1 MALRSRAWP
10 RWSELAAA
18 LRGVGVLAAAPD
30 KEALVPGSDAGKQL
44 V

>member
-30 KEALVPGSDAGKQL
+30 KDALVPGSAAGKQL